1 MRRLGALTVVAVFAV
16 AGCNDDPYPW
26 PRPGDPSATMLENQ
40 LRQRDSLQD
49 AANDLIAVTAE
60 ARAAVQRVYP
70 AARWSVVGSGG
81 QLGCDPPFVFLNGSV
96 YEPPEYD
103 GSPPESAADRAA
115 TVTAVADVLR
125 AHRAEQVEVK
135 PAESVNATLT
145 RDHGFLHFVIGTPA
159 AAPSRP
165 FMTIKGRTGCHLTA
179 PGPGPWDTP
188 ATPTPTP

>member
-1 MRRLGALTVVAVFAV
+1 MRRLAALTVGAVLVV
-16 AGCNDDPYPW
+16 AGCDDDPYPW
-26 PRPGDPSATMLENQ
+26 PRPGDPSATVLENE
-40 LRQRDSLQD
+40 LRRRDSLQD

-60 ARAAVQRVYP
+60 MRAAVQRVY
-70 AARWSVVGSGG
+70 ATRWSPVTSGG
-81 QLGCDPPFVFLNGSV
+81 QLGCDPPFVFLHGSV

-115 TVTAVADVLR
+115 AVAAVADVLR
-125 AHRAEQVEVK
+125 AHHAEKVEVK
-135 PAESVNATLT
+135 PAESVSGTLPGE
-145 RDHGFLHFVIGTPA
+145 HGYLHFVIGTPA

-188 ATPTPTP
+188 LTPTPTR